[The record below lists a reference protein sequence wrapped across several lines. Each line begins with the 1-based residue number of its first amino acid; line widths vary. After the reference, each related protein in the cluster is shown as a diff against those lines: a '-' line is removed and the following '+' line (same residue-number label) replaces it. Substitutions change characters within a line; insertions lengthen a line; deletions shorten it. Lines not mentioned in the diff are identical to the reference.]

1 MAQTFRVPP
10 TLVEFAQDLDTPLAQ
25 TIRSS
30 ESINLETVI
39 QIRSQWGSEWAT
51 NIIDKILRDATM
63 VYKEGDTGTLIISEW
78 IAKAKG
84 LV

>member
-51 NIIDKILRDATM
+51 NIIDKILRDA
-63 VYKEGDTGTLIISEW
+63 KRIIRKFNRDEQG
-78 IAKAKG
+78 KR
-84 LV
+84 